1 MPINTR
7 NIILEKSLSF
17 ALSIINFCEELEQH
31 KKFVISHQLFKSGTS
46 IGANINEAQNSES
59 RVDFIHKFKIAA
71 KEAEETKYW
80 LLLCQKA
87 PSYPYEE
94 QLLHDLS
101 DILRLINS
109 IINSAKKSV
118 QS

>member
-7 NIILEKSLSF
+7 NIVLEKSLAF
-17 ALSIINFCEELEQH
+17 ALSIINFCETLELH
-31 KKFVISHQLFKSGTS
+31 NKYVISHQLLKSGTS

-80 LLLCQKA
+80 LLLCQQA
-87 PSYPYEE
+87 ASYPYEE

-101 DILRLINS
+101 EILRLINS

-118 QS
+118 